1 MTDNESRVLMGFLRQ
16 LIQTRVSFTDTLAQN
31 KINEA
36 LSVQPNASYLLV
48 QRAIFLE
55 NELEKTKNSLASLQG
70 QTQVAATQSAEQVF
84 LNVSIDSWGKNQEA
98 RTNQEGTPK
107 KKKYLSLEDRGLIFL
122 MKNTNKLLALIIVCW
137 AVAYFMKKNAL

>member
-70 QTQVAATQSAEQVF
+70 QSQLATSQSTEQVF
-84 LNVSIDSWGKNQEA
+84 LNVSMNSWGKNQEV
-98 RTNQEGTPK
+98 RTTLESSPK
-107 KKKYLSLEDRGLIFL
+107 KKKYLSLEDRGLIFI

>member
-16 LIQTRVSFTDTLAQN
+16 LIQTRVSFTDTLAQT

-70 QTQVAATQSAEQVF
+70 QSQLATSQSTEQVF
-84 LNVSIDSWGKNQEA
+84 LNVSMDSWGKNQEL
-98 RTNQEGTPK
+98 RTSQEGTTK
-107 KKKYLSLEDRGLIFL
+107 KKKYLSLEDRGLIFI
-122 MKNTNKLLALIIVCW
+122 MKNINKLLALIIVCW
-137 AVAYFMKKNAL
+137 AIAYFMKKNAL

>member
-16 LIQTRVSFTDTLAQN
+16 LIQTRVSFTDTLAQT

-70 QTQVAATQSAEQVF
+70 QSQVAASQSTEQVF
-84 LNVSIDSWGKNQEA
+84 LNVSIDSWGKNQEV
-98 RTNQEGTPK
+98 RTSLESTPK
-107 KKKYLSLEDRGLIFL
+107 KKKYLSLEDRGLIFI
-122 MKNTNKLLALIIVCW
+122 MKNINKLLALIIVCW
-137 AVAYFMKKNAL
+137 AIAYFMKKNAL

>member
-16 LIQTRVSFTDTLAQN
+16 LIQTRVSFTDSLAQN

-36 LSVQPNASYLLV
+36 LTVQPNASYLLV

-70 QTQVAATQSAEQVF
+70 HAQTETNQSAEQVF
-84 LNVSIDSWGKNQEA
+84 LNVSIDSWGKNQEV
-98 RTNQEGTPK
+98 RSSQEGTPK

-137 AVAYFMKKNAL
+137 AIAYFMKKNAL

>member
-1 MTDNESRVLMGFLRQ
+1 
-16 LIQTRVSFTDTLAQN
+16 LAQT

-70 QTQVAATQSAEQVF
+70 QSQLATSQSTEQVF
-84 LNVSIDSWGKNQEA
+84 LNVSMDSWGKNQEL
-98 RTNQEGTPK
+98 RTSQEGTTK
-107 KKKYLSLEDRGLIFL
+107 KKKYLSLEDRGLIFI
-122 MKNTNKLLALIIVCW
+122 MKNINKLLALIIVCW

>member
-36 LSVQPNASYLLV
+36 LTVQPNASYLLV

-55 NELEKTKNSLASLQG
+55 HELEKTKNSLASLQG
-70 QTQVAATQSAEQVF
+70 QAQVVTNQSAEQVF
-84 LNVSIDSWGKNQEA
+84 LNVSIDSWGKNQEV
-98 RTNQEGTPK
+98 RSSQEGTPK
-107 KKKYLSLEDRGLIFL
+107 KKKYLSLEDRVLGYCVLYE
-122 MKNTNKLLALIIVCW
+122 KER
-137 AVAYFMKKNAL
+137 FMKKNI

>member
-16 LIQTRVSFTDTLAQN
+16 LIQTRVSFTDTLAQT

-70 QTQVAATQSAEQVF
+70 QSQVAASQSTEQVF
-84 LNVSIDSWGKNQEA
+84 LNVSIDSWGKNQEV
-98 RTNQEGTPK
+98 RTRLESTPK
-107 KKKYLSLEDRGLIFL
+107 KKKYLSLEDRGLIFI
-122 MKNTNKLLALIIVCW
+122 MKNINKLLALIIVCW
-137 AVAYFMKKNAL
+137 AIAYFMKKNAL

>member
-1 MTDNESRVLMGFLRQ
+1 MGFLRQ
-16 LIQTRVSFTDTLAQN
+16 LIQTRVSFTDTLAQT

-70 QTQVAATQSAEQVF
+70 QSQVATPQSTEQVF
-84 LNVSIDSWGKNQEA
+84 LNVSMDSWGKNQEV
-98 RTNQEGTPK
+98 RTSLESTPK
-107 KKKYLSLEDRGLIFL
+107 KKKYLSLEDRGLIFI
-122 MKNTNKLLALIIVCW
+122 MKNINKLLALIIVCW

>member
-16 LIQTRVSFTDTLAQN
+16 LIQTRVSFTDTLAQT

-70 QTQVAATQSAEQVF
+70 QSQVAATQSTEQVF
-84 LNVSIDSWGKNQEA
+84 LNVSIDSWGKNQEV
-98 RTNQEGTPK
+98 RTSLESTPK
-107 KKKYLSLEDRGLIFL
+107 KKKYLSLEDRGLIFI
-122 MKNTNKLLALIIVCW
+122 MKNINKLLALIIVCW

>member
-55 NELEKTKNSLASLQG
+55 NELEKTKTSLASLQG
-70 QTQVAATQSAEQVF
+70 QLQVATTQSAEQVF
-84 LNVSIDSWGKNQEA
+84 LNVSMDSWGKNQEV

-107 KKKYLSLEDRGLIFL
+107 KKKFLSLSTRNSIVP
-122 MKNTNKLLALIIVCW
+122 ALI
-137 AVAYFMKKNAL
+137 

>member
-16 LIQTRVSFTDTLAQN
+16 LIQTRVSFTDTLAQT

-70 QTQVAATQSAEQVF
+70 QSQVAASQSTEQVF
-84 LNVSIDSWGKNQEA
+84 LNVSIDSWGKNQEV
-98 RTNQEGTPK
+98 RTSLESTPK
-107 KKKYLSLEDRGLIFL
+107 KKKYLSLEDRGLIFI
-122 MKNTNKLLALIIVCW
+122 MKNINKLLALIIVCW
-137 AVAYFMKKNAL
+137 AVAYFMKKSAL

>member
-16 LIQTRVSFTDTLAQN
+16 LIQTRVSFTDTLAQT

-70 QTQVAATQSAEQVF
+70 QSQVAASQSTEQVF
-84 LNVSIDSWGKNQEA
+84 LNVSIDSWGKNQEV
-98 RTNQEGTPK
+98 RTSLESTPK
-107 KKKYLSLEDRGLIFL
+107 KKKYLSLEDRGLIFI
-122 MKNTNKLLALIIVCW
+122 MKNINKLLALIIVCW